1 MSEQNLPLQ
10 DVRNNILQAIA
21 DITVA
26 MPDIAALLE
35 RESSIRDDLFEGH
48 DDVIEEVSGRKLD
61 WSSRYFHAHL
71 EVAKR
76 GHFSEQ
82 RVRHLVEVREYLSS
96 RNHKGFS
103 IPANKVSINTD
114 IAEPDGESVDIPKRP
129 VENPVSSVLPR
140 KGADMNNPGNGRADI
155 PPHIAEAIREPRLA
169 RTALEHLFH
178 DSDLSDA
185 DLEKIFLWA
194 RGNVQGLLDEY
205 EENVFSKG
213 MAAETELWNHDY
225 FLSQLG
231 YLEANFCEKRFLHLI
246 AVRAYLRD
254 AMKVPEFQKVVR
266 GSAKNTGSSG
276 NDYSGGSKH
285 EEKGL
290 LDMAIDIVEW
300 GVGKLFDLVDY
311 LKSKIR

>member
-1 MSEQNLPLQ
+1 MRKQNLPLQ
-10 DVRNNILQAIA
+10 DVRNDILQAIA

-26 MPDIAALLE
+26 IPDIEALLE
-35 RESSIRDDLFEGH
+35 RESSVSDDLFEDH
-48 DDVIEEVSGRKLD
+48 DDVIEEVSERKID
-61 WSSRYFHAHL
+61 WNSRYFHAHL

-76 GHFSEQ
+76 GHFSER
-82 RVRHLVEVREYLSS
+82 RVRHLVDVREYLSS

-103 IPANKVSINTD
+103 VAANKVPINTD
-114 IAEPDGESVDIPKRP
+114 IAKPDGNGVGTLKSP
-129 VENPVSSVLPR
+129 VENSVSPVLPG
-140 KGADMNNPGNGRADI
+140 KGADMNNPGNDRADI

-169 RTALEHLFH
+169 RTALEHLFY
-178 DSDLSDA
+178 DSDMADP
-185 DLEKIFLWA
+185 DLEKIFRWA
-194 RGNVQGLLDEY
+194 RKNVQGLLDEY

-213 MAAETELWNHDY
+213 MNADTAFWSHDY

-254 AMKVPEFQKVVR
+254 VMKVPEFQKVVR
-266 GSAKNTGSSG
+266 EPARNTDSSHDDTATRG
-276 NDYSGGSKH
+276 RH

-290 LDMAIDIVEW
+290 LDMALDIAEW
-300 GVGKLFDLVDY
+300 GIGKFFDLVDY